1 MYGAKEALVQPRTAA
16 MVREGILPGNNGR
29 DKVPWDSETWDR
41 IDQAVHAECQRT
53 KIAAK
58 FLPMY
63 GPIDPK
69 ARTVPSDRVEVL
81 EVAALRPT
89 ALRAPVTG
97 PIPVLDVDE
106 AAETPIIEIQAQFQL
121 TPQQVHDEQHLM
133 TAVTL
138 ATRAANHLSQGE
150 DLLIFQ
156 GEGALQSPLFAQNRV
171 QLRSGRPGVGLLNLA
186 AQDIQIIPVDP
197 LPPRQPADTQTR
209 WGENAFAAVA
219 RAYSI
224 LQSGEGL
231 AQAHYGPYALIFQ
244 HVPYADTYAPLATTL
259 IMPADR
265 IKPLVTEGF
274 YGTGTLPPF
283 RGFMVSLGGNTMDV
297 VMAREPTTAFLQ
309 EDPDGRFRFRVFE
322 RFTVREK
329 DQTSVV
335 RCEFGELQATQQPT
349 T

>member
-1 MYGAKEALVQPRTAA
+1 MENTK
-16 MVREGILPGNNGR
+16 MNNGR
-29 DKVPWDSETWDR
+29 EKVPWSQEIWDC

-58 FLPMY
+58 FLPMH
-63 GPIDPK
+63 GPIDPR

-81 EVAALRPT
+81 EVAALRAATPG
-89 ALRAPVTG
+89 LRASLTG
-97 PIPVLDVDE
+97 PIPLLEVDE
-106 AAETPIIEIQAQFQL
+106 TAETPIIEIQVQFQL

-156 GEGALQSPLFAQNRV
+156 GENALGSPLFAENRV
-171 QLRSGRPGVGLLNLA
+171 QIRSGSPGTGLLNLA
-186 AQDIQIIPVDP
+186 AQSIQIVPVEP
-197 LPPRQPADTQTR
+197 LPPRQPQDTQTR

-231 AQAHYGPYALIFQ
+231 AQAHYGPYALVFQ

-274 YGTGTLPPF
+274 FGTGTLPPF
-283 RGFMVSLGGNTMDV
+283 RGFMVSLGGNTMDL
-297 VMAREPTTAFLQ
+297 VMAWDATTAFLQ
-309 EDPDGRFRFRVFE
+309 EDPDGRYRFRVFE

-329 DQTSVV
+329 DPTSVV
-335 RCEFGELQATQQPT
+335 RLEFGEPLRQT
-349 T
+349 TS

>member
-1 MYGAKEALVQPRTAA
+1 M
-16 MVREGILPGNNGR
+16 NNGR
-29 DKVPWDSETWDR
+29 EKVPWSQEIWNR
-41 IDQAVHAECQRT
+41 IDRAVHAECQRT

-63 GPIDPK
+63 GPVDHN

-81 EVAALRPT
+81 EVAALRV
-89 ALRAPVTG
+89 AAG
-97 PIPVLDVDE
+97 PIPLLEVDE
-106 AAETPIIEIQAQFQL
+106 AAETPVVEIQVQFQL
-121 TPQQVHDEQHLM
+121 TPQQVHDEQRLM

-156 GEGALQSPLFAQNRV
+156 GEGALQGPLFTQNRV
-171 QLRSGRPGVGLLNLA
+171 QLRSGTPGVGLLNLA
-186 AQDIQIIPVDP
+186 AQDIQIVPVEP
-197 LPPRQPADTQTR
+197 LPPRQPQDTQTR

-231 AQAHYGPYALIFQ
+231 AQAHYGPYALVFQ

-274 YGTGTLPPF
+274 FGTGTLPPF
-283 RGFMVSLGGNTMDV
+283 RGFMASLGGNTMDL

-335 RCEFGELQATQQPT
+335 RFEFGELQATQQPAA
-349 T
+349 

>member
-1 MYGAKEALVQPRTAA
+1 MNDG
-16 MVREGILPGNNGR
+16 RE
-29 DKVPWDSETWDR
+29 KVPWSQEIWDR
-41 IDQAVHAECQRT
+41 IDQAVHAECLRT

-69 ARTVPSDRVEVL
+69 ATTVPSDRIEVL
-81 EVAALRPT
+81 EVA
-89 ALRAPVTG
+89 PVATVAAG
-97 PIPVLDVDE
+97 TIPILNVDE
-106 AAETPIIEIQAQFQL
+106 TAVTPIVEIQVQFQL
-121 TPQQVHDEQHLM
+121 TPQQVHDEEKLM

-156 GEGALQSPLFAQNRV
+156 GEDARNLSLFSENRV
-171 QLRSGRPGVGLLNLA
+171 QLRSGRPGAGLVNLA
-186 AQDIQIIPVDP
+186 TLGIQTVPVP
-197 LPPRQPADTQTR
+197 SLPPRPDDTQTR
-209 WGENAFAAVA
+209 WGENSFAAVA

-231 AQAHYGPYALIFQ
+231 AQAHYGPYALVFQ

-274 YGTGTLPPF
+274 FGTGTLPAL
-283 RGFMVSLGGNTMDV
+283 RGFMISLGGNTVDL
-297 VMAREPTTAFLQ
+297 VMARDAKTAFLQ

-322 RFTVREK
+322 RFALREK
-329 DQTSVV
+329 DPTSVV
-335 RCEFGELQATQQPT
+335 RFVFEEPT
-349 T
+349 RNRTG